1 MNREKYLNLLA
12 QQYPNHRKVKTEIVN
27 LKAIQA
33 LPKGS
38 EFFLSDIH
46 GEFDAFEYFVRS
58 GSGIIREKIDVAFG
72 DTLTEEERYSL
83 ASLIYDPDAEL
94 ARRKKSE
101 DDYIAWSRTA
111 ISRLIVIARVAANK
125 YTRSKV
131 RKILPDNTGYIM
143 DELMYADDVEER
155 EQYYQEIIDS
165 VVEYKSTDT
174 LIREFTD
181 VISECTVDH
190 LHIIGDLFDRGPK
203 SHEILDYLMTKR
215 DIDIQ
220 WGNHDI
226 LWMGAA
232 CGNRACIANMIRINV
247 RYNNF
252 DMLEY
257 GYGFNLRPLATMA
270 EQIYGVD
277 PCEFFQPN
285 TLDKNRFDPIPEELA
300 AKMHKMIAIC
310 QFKCEGQEILKHPE
324 YHLDNR
330 NLIDKIDFENGTV
343 NIAGVDYPMR
353 DMNLP
358 TIDPDDPFTLTPE
371 EEEVMVALEAS
382 IIKSEKLQTHVRF
395 LFSHG
400 AMYKVYNGNVFYHG
414 SIPFNEDGSF
424 KAVEIDGD
432 MHKGADIFRKY
443 DEVVRSIYFDNPE
456 GEKRADAAA
465 LIWYLWLG
473 PDSPLFGKDQ
483 MTTFERL
490 FIADKA
496 THKEHTVPYYK
507 LINREDICEKILEDF
522 GLDSDKGKILNGH
535 VPVKIKDGE
544 SPIKGNGKLFVIDGG
559 ISKAYHKTTGIAGY
573 TFIFT
578 SGRMVLAEH
587 HAYEQIDEDGNQTFH
602 KPVMHEVENF
612 EDKRIR
618 VRDTDQGKIIEQQ
631 ISDLNELYKEMV
643 NGTIK
648 EVYPPKGKYYSK

>member
-1 MNREKYLNLLA
+1 MDRKKYLKLLA
-12 QQYPNHRKVKTEIVN
+12 KNYPNHRKVKTEIVN

-33 LPKGS
+33 LPKGT

-46 GEFDAFEYFVRS
+46 GEYDAFEYFVRS
-58 GSGIIREKIDVAFG
+58 GSGMIRLRIDDAFG
-72 DTLTEEERYSL
+72 DTLSEEERCSL
-83 ASLIYDPDAEL
+83 ASLIYNPDAEL
-94 ARRKKSE
+94 ARRKKTE
-101 DDYIAWSRTA
+101 EDYIQWSRTA
-111 ISRLIVIARVAANK
+111 ITRLIVIARLASNK

-155 EQYYQEIIDS
+155 EQYYKEIIDS

-174 LIREFTD
+174 LIKEITD
-181 VISECTVDH
+181 VISECTVDR

-203 SHEILDYLMTKR
+203 SHILLDYLMTKR
-215 DIDIQ
+215 DVDIQ

-270 EQIYGVD
+270 ERIYGDD

-310 QFKCEGQEILKHPE
+310 QFKIEGNEIMNHPE
-324 YHLDNR
+324 YGLEGR
-330 NLIDKIDFENGTV
+330 NLLDKIDFENGTV
-343 NIAGVDYPMR
+343 DIHGTIYPLR
-353 DMNLP
+353 DTNLP
-358 TIDPDDPFTLTPE
+358 TVDPADPFKLTPE

-382 IIKSEKLQTHVRF
+382 IIKSSKLQKHVQF
-395 LFSHG
+395 LLSHG

-414 SIPFNEDGSF
+414 CIPFVEDGSF
-424 KAVEIDGD
+424 KAVEIDGQKY
-432 MHKGADIFRKY
+432 KGAEIFKKY
-443 DEVVRSIYFDNPE
+443 DQIVRSIYYDYKE
-456 GEKRADAAA
+456 GEERANAAS

-496 THKEHTVPYYK
+496 THKEHSIPYYK
-507 LINREDICEKILEDF
+507 LINREDICIRILEDF
-522 GLDSDKGKILNGH
+522 GLDPDKGKILNGH
-535 VPVKIKDGE
+535 VPVKSKDGE
-544 SPIKGNGKLFVIDGG
+544 SPIKGNGKLCVIDGG

-578 SGRMVLAEH
+578 SGRMYLAEH
-587 HAYEQIDEDGNQTFH
+587 RPYEPLDEDGNQTFY
-602 KPVMHEVENF
+602 KPTMHVVETF
-612 EDKRIR
+612 DERIR
-618 VRDTDQGKIIEQQ
+618 VRDTDQGKLIADEIA
-631 ISDLNELYKEMV
+631 DLNELYNEMI
-643 NGTIK
+643 NGNIK